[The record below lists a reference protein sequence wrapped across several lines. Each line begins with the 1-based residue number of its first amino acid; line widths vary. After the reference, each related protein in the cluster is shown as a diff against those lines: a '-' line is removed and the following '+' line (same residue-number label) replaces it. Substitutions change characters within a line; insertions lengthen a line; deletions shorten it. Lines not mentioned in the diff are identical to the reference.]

1 MNIRVFLS
9 IEEELITASAIVGVV
24 AVSEKL
30 AKEAEEENTSLFFAQ
45 MFDRQLSR
53 GRMMLEAFVVRFATL
68 SLE

>member
-1 MNIRVFLS
+1 MSR
-9 IEEELITASAIVGVV
+9 SAIVGII

-53 GRMMLEAFVVRFATL
+53 GRMMLDAFVVYK
-68 SLE
+68 SLFG